1 MFDKAI
7 DKIRDEMAANA
18 DSSYIQYVGGF
29 LTDHLQ
35 RHPEDATAI
44 LAEGKT
50 IDGSMKEM
58 EKYARDHKSGNCAV
72 VSDQDG
78 FRIVMEYFGIGE
90 KADNEAKNAN
100 VCGFD
105 IGLDSLLDD

>member
-7 DKIRDEMAANA
+7 DKIRDEMAVKA
-18 DSSYIQYVGGF
+18 DNPYIQYVGRY

-35 RHPEDATAI
+35 RHPEDAAAI
-44 LAEGKT
+44 LTEGKT
-50 IDGSMKEM
+50 IEKSMKEM

-105 IGLDSLLDD
+105 IGLDNLLDD

>member
-7 DKIRDEMAANA
+7 DKIRDEMAANPKDA
-18 DSSYIQYVGGF
+18 YILCVGEF

-35 RHPEDATAI
+35 RHPEDAAAI
-44 LAEGKT
+44 LTEGKT
-50 IDGSMKEM
+50 IAGSLKEM
-58 EKYARDHKSGNCAV
+58 EKYAKDHRQGNMGV
-72 VSDQDG
+72 VPPNAG
-78 FRIVMEYFGIGE
+78 FGIVMEYFGIGE
-90 KADNEAKNAN
+90 KADNEAENAN